1 MLLSYSFKTS
11 TAASTSL
18 CMTHPHPPIM
28 PKGQSRGC
36 VAPPPHLL
44 PGNVFDWASAKG
56 EKRGPAPVTHRA
68 PDRPKSR
75 QPEGARGFVF
85 PPPPDT
91 LHTPH
96 SSGDQLWSECVELGD
111 AAAINMRQR
120 ARVSDSCTVEQGHAV
135 LALSERA
142 APKKANPVWRH

>member
-1 MLLSYSFKTS
+1 M
-11 TAASTSL
+11 
-18 CMTHPHPPIM
+18 
-28 PKGQSRGC
+28 
-36 VAPPPHLL
+36 
-44 PGNVFDWASAKG
+44 
-56 EKRGPAPVTHRA
+56 VTHGA
-68 PDRPKSR
+68 PDRTKSS

-85 PPPPDT
+85 P
-91 LHTPH
+91 PH

>member
-1 MLLSYSFKTS
+1 MHDLPPPSRPKDKIEV
-11 TAASTSL
+11 AV
-18 CMTHPHPPIM
+18 HPPPRVI
-28 PKGQSRGC
+28 SSLVTC
-36 VAPPPHLL
+36 
-44 PGNVFDWASAKG
+44 SAKRLRRKKG
-56 EKRGPAPVTHRA
+56 AHTVTHGA
-68 PDRPKSR
+68 PDRTKSS

-85 PPPPDT
+85 P
-91 LHTPH
+91 PH

-120 ARVSDSCTVEQGHAV
+120 VRVSDSCTVEQGHAV

>member
-1 MLLSYSFKTS
+1 M
-11 TAASTSL
+11 
-18 CMTHPHPPIM
+18 
-28 PKGQSRGC
+28 R
-36 VAPPPHLL
+36 PPPRVIPSLVTCL
-44 PGNVFDWASAKG
+44 AKCLRRKKG
-56 EKRGPAPVTHRA
+56 AHAVTHGA
-68 PDRPKSR
+68 PDRTKSR

-85 PPPPDT
+85 P
-91 LHTPH
+91 PH

-120 ARVSDSCTVEQGHAV
+120 VRVSDSCTVEQGHAV